1 MPIEYLIK
9 ESLQSLK
16 DNPLRSVLSILG
28 VIFGVAS
35 VVAMLGIGIGAEKE
49 VEKLLGSLGAR
60 NIHIVA
66 RDVSENDWQM
76 AIRST
81 IGLSLRDARLA
92 KRLYPESDVAIMA
105 SWDPEVDLG
114 VVSDLSP
121 KIIGVS
127 SNFGRTVNLHLIAGR
142 FFSAI
147 EAEFGAPLAVISS
160 QVAKVCCKNA
170 REAINRQISIG
181 DGRYVVIGVFEGTGT
196 KSKTEEPAQ
205 GAPAAEKSAE
215 DSDMQ
220 KVGMPLSEAIILPY
234 ESAVLRLGER
244 PNLAP
249 LNRVIVGLNGDV
261 DPLLVAKLLKREI
274 LGMHRND
281 KVVAVIAAKEVI
293 EKQRATSRLFTYF
306 LMVIAF
312 ISIVVGAIG
321 IANVMIASMIE
332 RVHEIGLRRAI
343 GAKKQDIFIQFL
355 TEALLVCIAG
365 GAIGALFG
373 VAVSFIIGLVMGWT
387 ISIPWWG
394 MMLAFL
400 ISSLV
405 GIASGIYPAI
415 VAARISPIEALQ
427 GRRH

>member
-1 MPIEYLIK
+1 
-9 ESLQSLK
+9 
-16 DNPLRSVLSILG
+16 
-28 VIFGVAS
+28 
-35 VVAMLGIGIGAEKE
+35 
-49 VEKLLGSLGAR
+49 
-60 NIHIVA
+60 
-66 RDVSENDWQM
+66 
-76 AIRST
+76 
-81 IGLSLRDARLA
+81 
-92 KRLYPESDVAIMA
+92 
-105 SWDPEVDLG
+105 
-114 VVSDLSP
+114 
-121 KIIGVS
+121 
-127 SNFGRTVNLHLIAGR
+127 
-142 FFSAI
+142 
-147 EAEFGAPLAVISS
+147 
-160 QVAKVCCKNA
+160 
-170 REAINRQISIG
+170 
-181 DGRYVVIGVFEGTGT
+181 
-196 KSKTEEPAQ
+196 
-205 GAPAAEKSAE
+205 
-215 DSDMQ
+215 
-220 KVGMPLSEAIILPY
+220 
-234 ESAVLRLGER
+234 
-244 PNLAP
+244 
-249 LNRVIVGLNGDV
+249 VGLNGDV